1 MKKSFYYDFA
11 DEVYKDN
18 RKLIKTKKYYSSDI
32 IITRIKLLEDDN
44 EYKKKKGNYITLEIK
59 DLNYISERKFI
70 NSLAKEIKQLL
81 RIHHI
86 NKSKKILVVGLGND
100 DYNSDALGPRVIN
113 NIFVTSHLK
122 DQLPFKYRKVSSFIP
137 GVMSKTGLESAN
149 IIKGLKDKENFSL
162 IIVIDSLATTC
173 ISRLYKVIQVTDTGI
188 SPGSGVLNHRLPIDS
203 ETMGCPVICIGVAT
217 VLESAFLIYD
227 YLKDY
232 DKKITPLKIRK
243 QLENKKQNYIVTSKE
258 IDRLINILGYYIASG
273 INYALN
279 SFTKT

>member
-18 RKLIKTKKYYSSDI
+18 RKLIETKKYYSSDI
-32 IITRIKLLEDDN
+32 VITRIKLLEDDN
-44 EYKKKKGNYITLEIK
+44 EYKKKKGNYITLEIN
-59 DLNYISERKFI
+59 DLNNINERKFI
-70 NSLAKEIKQLL
+70 DSLAKEIRKLL

-86 NKSKKILVVGLGND
+86 NKSKKILIVGLGND

-113 NIFVTSHLK
+113 NIIVTSHLK
-122 DQLPFKYRKVSSFIP
+122 DRLPFEYRKVSSFIP

-232 DKKITPLKIRK
+232 DKKVTPLKIRK
-243 QLENKKQNYIVTSKE
+243 QLEDKEQNYIVTSKE
-258 IDRLINILGYYIASG
+258 IDRLVNVLGYYIASG

-279 SFTKT
+279 AFTKT